1 MKLPVTAWIVM
12 MHHQEAGTFAPA
24 FPTLEEAEEFSN
36 ALRATT
42 EGFAIAEPVPM
53 VPSTPIHSRINE
65 GLFVDRTKDY

>member
-1 MKLPVTAWIVM
+1 MKLPITAWVVM

-24 FPTLEEAEEFSN
+24 FPTLDEAEEFSN

-53 VPSTPIHSRINE
+53 APTNPAHSRVLI
-65 GLFVDRTKDY
+65 DRFH

>member
-53 VPSTPIHSRINE
+53 VPSTPIHSRSNE

>member
-1 MKLPVTAWIVM
+1 

-24 FPTLEEAEEFSN
+24 FPTLDEAEEFSN

-53 VPSTPIHSRINE
+53 APTNPAHSRVLIDH
-65 GLFVDRTKDY
+65 FH